1 MNSLYLKQ
9 MKELTGNEYEAY
21 LKSLGEKPNRGFRV
35 NTLKTTEEKL
45 FSVIDLQKKKSPFA
59 DNGYYFL
66 SDEPVAK
73 MPAYMAGLFYMQ
85 EPSASGAVTMLDPK
99 PGMKV
104 LDLCAAPGSKATQ
117 IAEKLGNDGFLCVN
131 EINRSRAQVL
141 LENIVRSG
149 ASNVMV
155 LNSDT
160 QAVADAFEGYF
171 DAVLCDAPCSGE
183 GMFRKEEEAV
193 RDWSPENVEAC
204 ARRQSMILENAYRC
218 LKENGVLLYSTC
230 TFNRTEN
237 EDVIAGFLSRHD
249 NMKAEK
255 TDVSFGRPGLITPYG
270 TELARRIFPMDE
282 GEGHFMIR
290 LRKTQNDAEKKIRT
304 LTSQR
309 IPKEAE
315 QFMEEMLENPYPYVF
330 AYKDRVYGGSSP
342 FIDAKGC
349 RLIRNQVLIGEMKH
363 NRFEPSHHFFMSS
376 WSPFRKRAEL
386 DDDLAMKY
394 FHGEQLAM
402 RYAKG
407 WAAACWKGYP
417 VGGVRSDGSALKNK
431 YPKELRL

>member
-66 SDEPVAK
+66 SDEPVAR

-183 GMFRKEEEAV
+183 
-193 RDWSPENVEAC
+193 
-204 ARRQSMILENAYRC
+204 
-218 LKENGVLLYSTC
+218 
-230 TFNRTEN
+230 
-237 EDVIAGFLSRHD
+237 
-249 NMKAEK
+249 
-255 TDVSFGRPGLITPYG
+255 
-270 TELARRIFPMDE
+270 
-282 GEGHFMIR
+282 
-290 LRKTQNDAEKKIRT
+290 
-304 LTSQR
+304 
-309 IPKEAE
+309 
-315 QFMEEMLENPYPYVF
+315 
-330 AYKDRVYGGSSP
+330 
-342 FIDAKGC
+342 
-349 RLIRNQVLIGEMKH
+349 
-363 NRFEPSHHFFMSS
+363 
-376 WSPFRKRAEL
+376 
-386 DDDLAMKY
+386 
-394 FHGEQLAM
+394 
-402 RYAKG
+402 
-407 WAAACWKGYP
+407 
-417 VGGVRSDGSALKNK
+417 
-431 YPKELRL
+431 